1 MKVPLDLAFRMLTY
15 NGFGAATLVDL
26 TMDGGL
32 FAWKDWLEVG
42 GICELKIVWNKK
54 VYEVST

>member
-1 MKVPLDLAFRMLTY
+1 MVPLDLAFRMLTY
-15 NGFGAATLVDL
+15 YGFGAATLVDL

-42 GICELKIVWNKK
+42 GISELKIVWNKK